1 MSQYTLVTALLLV
14 LGCSQAFAQTLPT
27 TQPNLLQIIREDVKI
42 GHGADHTKT
51 EAGWPAAFE
60 KAKSPHFYLALAS
73 LTGANE
79 VWYVVPYESH
89 AAMADEMKLSNDD
102 PVLAA
107 ELARL
112 SKVDAEHLTATR
124 TIQATARKDLSRGT
138 FPDTAK
144 QRFYEVTIFRVRPG
158 HEGSFAAAAKAYGS
172 AAGRAAPE
180 TSFRV
185 YEVIAGMPG
194 PTYLVFSSVP
204 AFGQFDRMM
213 SEGEATMKG
222 FSEEEKAVFTKFNEG
237 LVNAESHRFRL
248 DPEMSYVPAAV
259 RAQDAAFWMPKK
271 PGVKSTSQP

>member
-1 MSQYTLVTALLLV
+1 MSQYTLVVTLLLA
-14 LGCSQAFAQTLPT
+14 LGSAQAFAQTLPT
-27 TQPNLLQIIREDVKI
+27 TQPNLLQIIREDVKV
-42 GHGADHTKT
+42 GHGADHTRT
-51 EAGWPAAFE
+51 EAGWPAAFA

-73 LTGANE
+73 MTGGNE
-79 VWYVVPYESH
+79 VWYVIPYESH
-89 AAMADEMKLSNDD
+89 AAMADDMKLSNDD

-112 SKVDAEHLTATR
+112 SKADAQHLTATR
-124 TIQATARKDLSRGT
+124 TILAAARKELSRGT

-185 YEVIAGMPG
+185 YEIIAGMPG

-204 AFGQFDRMM
+204 AFGQFDKMW

-222 FSEEEKAVFTKFNEG
+222 FSEEEKTAFAKFNEG
-237 LVNAESHRFRL
+237 LVIAVTHRFRL

-259 RAQDAAFWMPKK
+259 RAQETSFWMPRKTS
-271 PGVKSTSQP
+271 VKSASQP

>member
-1 MSQYTLVTALLLV
+1 MSQYRPLLALLLV
-14 LGCSQAFAQTLPT
+14 LGCSEAFAQTLPT

-42 GHGADHTKT
+42 GHAGDHTKT

-60 KAKSPHFYLALAS
+60 KAKSPYFYLALAS
-73 LTGANE
+73 MTGTNE
-79 VWYVVPYESH
+79 VWYVIPFESH
-89 AAMADEMKLSNDD
+89 AAMADEMKQSNDD
-102 PVLAA
+102 AVLAA

-112 SKVDAEHLTATR
+112 SKVDAEHLTGTR
-124 TIQATARKDLSRGT
+124 TIQAVARKDLSRGT

-158 HEGSFAAAAKAYGS
+158 HESSFAAAAKAYGS
-172 AAGRAAPE
+172 AAGRSAPE
-180 TSFRV
+180 TNFRV

-204 AFGQFDRMM
+204 SFGQFDRMM

-222 FSEEEKAVFTKFNEG
+222 LSDEEKAAFAKFSEG
-237 LVNAESHRFRL
+237 LVNSESHRFRL
-248 DPEMSYVPAAV
+248 DPEMSYVPTAV

-271 PGVKSTSQP
+271 LPVKSSSQP